1 MKIFRLF
8 FVLSILSFDCAIQAQ
23 VGIGTTTPD
32 PSALLDMQSQ
42 TQGILTPRLTTA
54 QRLAVVAPANGLLV
68 YDTDESSFFYYS
80 GSAWSKLKGAEAR
93 NNYVLVKSQ
102 ADLPAVSGGVITLD
116 ENTYYEINGVIVLN
130 ASIDLNGAYISGL
143 DATEDVLSFAGGTVF
158 SGSTGGS
165 IRNVTLTGAR
175 AFNISG
181 SGVESILLQNTVI
194 AGMTTG
200 VGSISNI
207 GLFFGNVIQFVNNA
221 NGITYS
227 NLGSLLLNN
236 QAWFSSNSGTFEKL
250 TGTFGL
256 VEKISGFSTVSGT
269 AIAFDVSS
277 NPTVSNGVILS
288 TVFSGTSSN
297 PYISRYTT
305 GSYTGYNFTNNW
317 TVNCPG
323 IPVESDNVATGNIY
337 YNGTITTGFLQ
348 TVNNQNAFNLQ
359 GNANSNSTT
368 AVNLFRMSSPQNNRL
383 TYMGKRTRTFQVN
396 ASLSVRGNDNV
407 GSFYAFFIRKN
418 GTTTLTETNTIMR
431 VNTTADVVSNSI
443 SGTVE
448 LAPNDFIE
456 IWGQRLVTNTGG
468 TNSTTN
474 IVVFSLNVNIK

>member
-1 MKIFRLF
+1 MKIFRVF
-8 FVLSILSFDCAIQAQ
+8 FVLNILLFNCVTQAQ
-23 VGIGTTTPD
+23 VGIGTTAPD
-32 PSALLDMQSQ
+32 PSALLDMQSE

-54 QRLAVVAPANGLLV
+54 QRLAIAAPATGLLV
-68 YDTDESSFFYYS
+68 YDTDESSFYYYL
-80 GSAWSKLKGAEAR
+80 GSAWSHLKGAMAR
-93 NNYVLVKSQ
+93 DNYILVKSLT
-102 ADLPAVSGGVITLD
+102 DLPAVSGGVITLD
-116 ENTYYEINGVIVLN
+116 ENTYYEINGVINLS
-130 ASIDLNGAYISGL
+130 ASINLNGAYISGL
-143 DATEDVLSFAGGTVF
+143 DATEDVLSFPGGTIF
-158 SGSTGGS
+158 TGSSGGS
-165 IRNVTLTGAR
+165 IRNIKLTGAK
-175 AFNISG
+175 AFDITG
-181 SGVESILLQNTVI
+181 TGVESIVLQNTVI
-194 AGMTTG
+194 AGMTTS

-207 GLFFGNVIQFVNNA
+207 GLFFGNILQFISNS
-221 NGITYS
+221 NGITYA
-227 NLGSLLLNN
+227 NIGNLLLNN

-256 VEKISGFSTVSGT
+256 VQKVSGFSTVAGS
-269 AIAFDVSS
+269 AIAFDVSA
-277 NPTVSNGVILS
+277 NPSVSNGVILS

-297 PYISRYTT
+297 PYVSKYTT
-305 GSYTGYNFTNNW
+305 GSYTGYNFTNAW
-317 TVNCPG
+317 TINCPG
-323 IPVESDNVATGNIY
+323 IPVESDNVATGNVY

-359 GNANSNSTT
+359 GNSNSNSTT

-468 TNSTTN
+468 VNSATN